1 MYMNLLDDGFG
12 WYCAKF
18 SRRWFL
24 SCTYKYIYI
33 YINTGL
39 VMVWWMEGNW
49 EVRNGE
55 RGAFCVSCFNGGD
68 IWGLFF
74 VVIVVWRNS

>member
-1 MYMNLLDDGFG
+1 MTVLDGIVQSLAEGGF
-12 WYCAKF
+12 CPVHIN
-18 SRRWFL
+18 
-24 SCTYKYIYI
+24 IYI

-39 VMVWWMEGNW
+39 VMVWWMKGNW

-55 RGAFCVSCFNGGD
+55 RGAFYVSCFNGGD